1 MMGSSLKTSRSS
13 LGARARRPRSQE
25 KPRLL
30 SAVCLYVLVCV
41 PVVSAQGAQAY
52 QQAEAAWKRADYVAA
67 NDLFRAA
74 VAAEPSNADYRVRW
88 GRLYYERFQP
98 VDADKLFQEALK
110 IKPNHTGAIIGL
122 ALVASDSFDKKAVEL
137 AKAAVAV
144 DPKLVEGHELLAKLA
159 LEDGDQEKA
168 KAAADQALAVSD
180 RALNAMAIRAAV
192 DLLNDAKE
200 SPWLDRIFKVD
211 PRYGQALA
219 TAGRFFILN
228 RRYEEGI
235 ALYRKAVERN
245 PQLWPAHSELGV
257 NLMRQ
262 GLEQDARRHLE
273 LAYNANYRN
282 PATVNTL
289 RLIDSYRNFETV
301 RSGNMILKLHKK
313 EAALLRPYFETEIK
327 RAMQTYEKK
336 YQFTL
341 DRPAQ
346 VEVYPDHE
354 DFAVRTLGM
363 PGLGAL
369 GATFGYV
376 VAMDSP
382 SGRKP
387 GSFHWASTLWHEMS
401 HVYVLTATKH
411 RVPRWFTEGLA
422 VHDETA
428 ASSGWGDRLSPEV
441 IAAIREKKLLPVS
454 ELDRGFIRPS
464 YDSQVIVS
472 YFQAGQICDFIEQKW
487 GAAKL
492 LGMVRGFAV
501 PKTTAQVVEQE
512 LGLKPEEF
520 DRQFLAWLDARTGK
534 TVQGFDKWRQG
545 IKLVAEA
552 ARGKKWDDV
561 IREGQTIRDLY
572 PDYVEAGSIYEFL
585 ADAWLAKGD
594 KVRASAEL
602 EEYSR
607 VGGRSPALLKE
618 LAALQEEAGRK
629 KDAAATLNRINY
641 IIPTGDDELHRRLGG
656 LYLETGNVEG
666 AIREYTAAV
675 DSNAQDRA
683 AAHYNLAR
691 ALHVANRKD
700 EAKDQVLLSLE
711 AAPNYRPAQ
720 KLLLEL
726 SQ

>member
-1 MMGSSLKTSRSS
+1 
-13 LGARARRPRSQE
+13 
-25 KPRLL
+25 
-30 SAVCLYVLVCV
+30 
-41 PVVSAQGAQAY
+41 
-52 QQAEAAWKRADYVAA
+52 
-67 NDLFRAA
+67 
-74 VAAEPSNADYRVRW
+74 
-88 GRLYYERFQP
+88 
-98 VDADKLFQEALK
+98 
-110 IKPNHTGAIIGL
+110 
-122 ALVASDSFDKKAVEL
+122 
-137 AKAAVAV
+137 
-144 DPKLVEGHELLAKLA
+144 
-159 LEDGDQEKA
+159 
-168 KAAADQALAVSD
+168 
-180 RALNAMAIRAAV
+180 
-192 DLLNDAKE
+192 
-200 SPWLDRIFKVD
+200 
-211 PRYGQALA
+211 
-219 TAGRFFILN
+219 
-228 RRYEEGI
+228 
-235 ALYRKAVERN
+235 
-245 PQLWPAHSELGV
+245 
-257 NLMRQ
+257 MRQ
-262 GLEQDARRHLE
+262 GQEQDARRHLE
-273 LAYNANYRN
+273 LAYDANYRN

-289 RLIDSYRNFETV
+289 RLIDSYKNFETI

-313 EAALLRPYFETEIK
+313 EAALLRPYFEAEMK
-327 RAMQTYEKK
+327 RAMQTFEKK

-428 ASSGWGDRLSPEV
+428 AATGWGDRLSPEV
-441 IAAIREKKLLPVS
+441 IAAIREKKLLPVK
-454 ELDRGFIRPS
+454 ELDRGFIRPN

-492 LGMVRGFAV
+492 LGMVRGFAAA
-501 PKTTAQVVEQE
+501 KTTAQVVELE
-512 LGLKPEEF
+512 LGVTPEEF
-520 DRQFLAWLDARTGK
+520 DRQFMAWLDGRTGK
-534 TVQGFDKWRQG
+534 TVEGFDKWRQG
-545 IKLVAEA
+545 IKTVAEA
-552 ARGKKWDDV
+552 ARARKHDDV
-561 IREGQTIRDLY
+561 IREGEAIRDLY
-572 PDYVEAGSIYEFL
+572 PDYVEAGSVYEFL
-585 ADAWLAKGD
+585 AEAWLAKGD
-594 KVRASAEL
+594 KARAAAQL
-602 EEYSR
+602 EEYAR
-607 VGGRSPALLKE
+607 VGGRSPAVLKQ

-629 KDAAATLNRINY
+629 KEAAATLNRINH
-641 IIPTGDDELHRRLGG
+641 IGPTGDEELHRRLGS
-656 LYLETGNVEG
+656 LYFETGNMEG

-691 ALHVANRKD
+691 ALNAANRKD